1 MADLS
6 IDIRALVKRHG
17 ATLAV
22 DHVSLQ
28 ISRGEFFSLLGP
40 SGAGKTSLLRM
51 LAGFERPDAG
61 EILIDGQSMAGVPP
75 NRRPVNL
82 VFQSYALFPHMSV
95 AENVAFGL
103 EMQRVPR
110 GEIVERVG
118 STLELVRLSEKRDRL
133 PGQLS
138 GGEQQRVALAR
149 ALVNRPAVVLLD
161 EPLAALDQQL
171 RQQMQTEL
179 KTIQAHVGLTFVCV
193 THHQEEALALSDRLA
208 VMQQGRVMQVGRPE
222 DLYERPENLFVAR
235 FVGVSN
241 EVSGTLSD
249 VQAGEGTLM
258 PSEIP
263 PPRGIRVSVPTGLKP
278 GIQVVL
284 TVRPER
290 IRVTP
295 GHVPA
300 AGANSLYG
308 VVETMRYIGS
318 EWQGVV
324 RIGPSV
330 RWTIQASNAGSGSRP
345 VAVGAPVSLQWNSA
359 DGVVIPLT

>member
-6 IDIRALVKRHG
+6 IDIRALIKRHG
-17 ATLAV
+17 ATVAV

-28 ISRGEFFSLLGP
+28 IRRGEFFSLLGP

-51 LAGFERPDAG
+51 LAGFETPDAG
-61 EILIDGQSMAGVPP
+61 EILIDGRSMAGVPP

-82 VFQSYALFPHMSV
+82 VFQSYALFPHMTV

-103 EMQRVPR
+103 EMKRVPR
-110 GEIVERVG
+110 GEIAERVG
-118 STLELVRLSEKRDRL
+118 ATLELVRLSDKRDRT
-133 PGQLS
+133 PGRLS

-171 RQQMQTEL
+171 RQQMQVEL
-179 KTIQAHVGLTFVCV
+179 KAIQAQVGITFVCV

-208 VMQQGRVMQVGRPE
+208 VMQQGRVMQVGRPD

-241 EVSGTLSD
+241 EVRGTLAD
-249 VQAGEGTLM
+249 VQAAEGNLL
-258 PSEIP
+258 PSEISSS
-263 PPRGIRVSVPTGLKP
+263 RGIRVPVPVGLQS
-278 GIQVVL
+278 GIPVVV

-295 GHVPA
+295 GHVMDA
-300 AGANSLYG
+300 DANCLHG

-318 EWQGVV
+318 EWQGIV
-324 RIGPSV
+324 RIGESV
-330 RWTIQASNAGSGSRP
+330 RWTIHASNATSGSRP
-345 VAVGAPVSLQWNSA
+345 VALGAPVSLQWNPG

>member
-6 IDIRALVKRHG
+6 IDIRSLVKRHG
-17 ATLAV
+17 SMLAV

-28 ISRGEFFSLLGP
+28 IGRGEFFSLLGP

-51 LAGFERPDAG
+51 LAGFETPDAG
-61 EILIDGQSMAGVPP
+61 DILIDGRSMAGVPP

-82 VFQSYALFPHMSV
+82 VFQSYALFPHMTV

-103 EMQRVPR
+103 EMKRLPR
-110 GEIVERVG
+110 GEIAERVG
-118 STLELVRLSEKRDRL
+118 ATLDLVQLKDKRDRV
-133 PGQLS
+133 PSRLS

-171 RQQMQTEL
+171 RQQMQVEL
-179 KTIQAHVGLTFVCV
+179 KTIQAQVGLTFVCV

-241 EVSGTLSD
+241 EVSGTLAD
-249 VQAGEGTLM
+249 LHAGEGTLV
-258 PSEIP
+258 PCDVP
-263 PPRGIRVSVPTGLKP
+263 ALQGIRVSVPAGLQS
-278 GIQVVL
+278 GAQVVM

-290 IRVTP
+290 IRLAP
-295 GHVPA
+295 GHVA
-300 AGANSLYG
+300 AGDANGLHG
-308 VVETMRYIGS
+308 VVESMRYIGN
-318 EWQGVV
+318 EWHGVV
-324 RIGPSV
+324 RIGESV
-330 RWTIQASNAGSGSRP
+330 RWTIRAPNAASQSRP
-345 VAVGAPVSLQWNSA
+345 VAVGMPVSLQWNAS
-359 DGVVIPLT
+359 DGIVIPVT